1 MSIDRQRI
9 AGVKQLKAL
18 GYRFD
23 GIEWKAP
30 PGVAAAPAVLREA
43 DALHALLILRADKL
57 EGCTEGSQEE
67 TELRAIADTVG
78 AYEAKRWPNG
88 AAPGGKRE

>member
-9 AGVKQLKAL
+9 AAVKLLEAL

-23 GIEWKAP
+23 GIEWKAV
-30 PGVAAAPAVLREA
+30 PGVAAAPTVFREA
-43 DALHALLILRADKL
+43 DALHGLLILRADKL
-57 EGCTEGSQEE
+57 EGCTEGSQQE
-67 TELRAIADTVG
+67 TELRVIADTVG

-88 AAPGGKRE
+88 AAPGGKGE

>member
-1 MSIDRQRI
+1 MSIERQRI
-9 AGVKQLKAL
+9 AGVKQLEAL

-30 PGVAAAPAVLREA
+30 PGVAEAPMVLREA
-43 DALHALLILRADKL
+43 DALHGLLILRADKL
-57 EGCTEGSQEE
+57 EGCTEGSQEV
-67 TELRAIADTVG
+67 TELRVIADTVG

-88 AAPGGKRE
+88 AASGGKRQ